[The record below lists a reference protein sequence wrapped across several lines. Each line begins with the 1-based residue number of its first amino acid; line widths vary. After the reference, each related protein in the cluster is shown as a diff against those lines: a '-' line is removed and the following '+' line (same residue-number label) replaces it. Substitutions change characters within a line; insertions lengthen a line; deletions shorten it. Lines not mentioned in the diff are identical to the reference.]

1 MKICIMK
8 NNILYKLILPAAILA
23 LTFSSCTKKIDD
35 AFANP
40 NALTKQPVEEL
51 LPGVISNM
59 AIQHSAN
66 GTLYGPQNDGLY
78 FGRYVQFWATNTT
91 GNQYDQMG
99 DNFINRSDVLGSIW
113 AMHYY
118 GMGANISRIIE
129 WGTEEKKWDYV
140 GVAQAVRAWAW
151 MTLTDVH
158 DDVILREA
166 FRPEQLVFKYDPQPD
181 VYEEV
186 KRLCHEALANL
197 SKTGDGMNPANLARS
212 DRYGNGGDLNRWKK
226 FTYGVLART
235 FHRVTNKS
243 IYQPDSV
250 IYYANLAMQA
260 NSENTNITWSNT
272 GGTGTYSFWSPFRA
286 NVGALRQSKFI
297 ADLMSGINTQFPTNS
312 VDPRAPYIIR
322 ENPLGTYK
330 GIRPNKGSDL
340 LTNVNERP
348 DNFWGGAFSITA
360 APGNDDACRY
370 IFKNAP
376 IFPIMTA
383 AEMQFVKAEAL
394 LRKGDKA
401 SALVAYKKGIEL
413 NIAELRANYETSVP
427 TALRMN
433 DTQRDAFLNNATI
446 VPSAANLTL
455 SHIMMQKFIAMYGWG
470 VTEVWVDM
478 RRYHYTDLD
487 PVTGQQVYREF
498 APPTGID
505 LYTNNLNKWI
515 YRVRPRYN
523 SEYLYNVDELNR
535 LGAFAPDYITKE
547 CWFSKP

>member
-1 MKICIMK
+1 MKHNFLKSLTIPA
-8 NNILYKLILPAAILA
+8 LAAIFFA
-23 LTFSSCTKKIDD
+23 TGCTKKIDD

-40 NALTKQPVEEL
+40 NAQTKQPVEQL
-51 LPGVISNM
+51 LPGIISNM

-78 FGRYVQFWATNTT
+78 FGRYVQFWATNST

-140 GVAQAVRAWAW
+140 GVAQAVRAWGW

-186 KRLCHEALANL
+186 KRLCHAALANL
-197 SKTGDGMNPANLARS
+197 SKTGDGVNPANLAIS
-212 DRYGNGGDLNRWKK
+212 DRFGNGGDINKWKR

-235 FHRVTNKS
+235 FNRVTNKS

-250 IYYANLAMQA
+250 IFYANLAIQN
-260 NSENTNITWSNT
+260 NSENTNITWSNA
-272 GGTGTYSFWSPFRA
+272 GGNGTYSYWSPYRG
-286 NVGALRQSKFI
+286 NIGVLRQSKFI
-297 ADLMSGINTQFPTNS
+297 ADLMSGLNGQFPTGN

-322 ENPLGTYK
+322 ENPDGTYK

-340 LTNVNERP
+340 LTSVNDRP
-348 DNFWGGAFSITA
+348 DNFWGDAFSITA
-360 APGNDDACRY
+360 APGSDNAARY

-383 AEMQFVKAEAL
+383 AEIQFLKAEAM
-394 LRKGDKA
+394 LRKGDKTGA
-401 SALVAYKKGIEL
+401 QAAYKKGIEL
-413 NIAELRANYETSVP
+413 NFQELRTNYEVSVP
-427 TALRMN
+427 AARRMT
-433 DTQRDAFLNNATI
+433 DAQRNAYLNNSLV
-446 VPSAANLTL
+446 VPAAADLTL
-455 SHIMMQKFIAMYGWG
+455 SHIMMQKYISMYGWG

-487 PVTGQQVYREF
+487 AASGQQVYRDF

-505 LYTNNLNKWI
+505 LYTNNLGKWI